1 MPCYGSPPEPC
12 ALAPRRRALELS
24 QQEHFTRL
32 YSTLRQDLTIALLDE
47 QLSSLGI
54 LRGSP
59 LDIDHLGSPG
69 PSNISS
75 HFFSP
80 CEWTRD
86 SLDWESWSGYTD
98 SEWKDLTGFDA
109 SLFEPLDY
117 ARFKAAWFHVRLLS
131 LESIEENVWQP
142 VIRQADET
150 RWDNTREAIEEA
162 IGLELPRYEFYH
174 DTLDMPKHEY
184 KGTWAYFDTSAADR
198 PHAVCTM
205 IDSSS
210 PTNEAI
216 IRSEVLAA
224 VKMTEFQLQRACF
237 THHHTKPILV
247 CTYFRNETARITQAH
262 FDAVRDRFVLRQSR
276 LLDLS
281 GPETPSD
288 AWLMLRW
295 MASGPVG
302 LTQYQPSGP
311 LPNVAHEDGTSR
323 PPQITLAS

>member
-54 LRGSP
+54 ARGSP
-59 LDIDHLGSPG
+59 LDIDHLGSPEQPG
-69 PSNISS
+69 
-75 HFFSP
+75 
-80 CEWTRD
+80 
-86 SLDWESWSGYTD
+86 
-98 SEWKDLTGFDA
+98 
-109 SLFEPLDY
+109 
-117 ARFKAAWFHVRLLS
+117 FHVRLLS
-131 LESIEENVWQP
+131 LESIEENMWQP

-162 IGLELPRYEFYH
+162 IGLELPRYEYYH

-184 KGTWAYFDTSAADR
+184 KGTWAYFATSAADR

-262 FDAVRDRFVLRQSR
+262 FDAVRDRFILRQSR

-311 LPNVAHEDGTSR
+311 LPNVALEDGTSR
-323 PPQITLAS
+323 PPQITLIGLSAVAPVAPPGFDAEANQAAASGYGSYNAQVERTNVDMFRVA